1 MAIGMFVSSLTDN
14 QMIAAALSFAV
25 VLFCMLLPNISNV
38 VPGRARYTYIV
49 CVLAVILIAW
59 FFYDE
64 TKNVKITAGVGV
76 AGIVIIAILSKVK
89 PALFDNG
96 LSKIIDWFSV
106 LDRFNDFCSGI
117 LNASSIVYY
126 VSFIAVFLFL
136 TMQGI
141 EKRRW
146 N

>member
-1 MAIGMFVSSLTDN
+1 MAVGMFVSSLTDN

-76 AGIVIIAILSKVK
+76 AGIAIIAILSKVK
-89 PALFDNG
+89 PA
-96 LSKIIDWFSV
+96 
-106 LDRFNDFCSGI
+106 
-117 LNASSIVYY
+117 
-126 VSFIAVFLFL
+126 
-136 TMQGI
+136 
-141 EKRRW
+141 
-146 N
+146 